1 MFNFCLKPRI
11 SILSYRKISFLPY
24 SDEYL
29 NEMAFRT
36 RKNKKNDGWD
46 LILSIEKLT
55 FAIAV

>member
-11 SILSYRKISFLPY
+11 SILSFLPY